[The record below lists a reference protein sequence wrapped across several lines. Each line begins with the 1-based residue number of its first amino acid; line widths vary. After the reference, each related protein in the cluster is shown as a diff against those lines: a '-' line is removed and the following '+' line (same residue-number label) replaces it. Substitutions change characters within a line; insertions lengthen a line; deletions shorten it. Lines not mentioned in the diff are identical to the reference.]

1 MTKYDFQLNLS
12 TDTSDGK
19 IISKIKPN
27 STVLEFGCA
36 EGRMTKYMS
45 DALGCGVY
53 IVEYDKEA
61 YKNAVR
67 FARDGVCGDAME
79 LEWVHRFENVRFD
92 YVIFAD
98 VLEHLTDPAL
108 VLKNAAK
115 ALKPGGR
122 IYVSIPNI
130 THNDVIVKAMENRF
144 DYTQIGLLDNTH
156 VHFWGMENIVPFA
169 EECGLHVDS
178 IEATYCKSGMTE
190 QFAGGHYD
198 SEDVMLR
205 NCLGE
210 RPYGEV
216 YQFVMTLSADG
227 DGQPVDMA
235 AVVPH
240 ISSHIYYD
248 AGRGF
253 NQEDIIGFSSQMI
266 SSGRY
271 NAHYVLSDTS
281 SISRIRF
288 DPVENQGCILQ
299 NVVFR
304 QGDRKLNGIFVCGVD
319 YGEGI
324 LMRSTDPQVVVD
336 IVSGE
341 PLIIDADIIIPSSWM
356 LEEMGR
362 AIENRAVDNRITS
375 ERIAAAE
382 AEKEE
387 LSARLDSMIREKE
400 QISGSLSRELS
411 ISNKR
416 CNELE
421 AQNISLENKLS
432 EQADKA
438 AVSEREIRALSDKL
452 AENQSE
458 NAELNSRIAS
468 LENEL
473 ELCQRESSA
482 LSESLEDMLTKINAL
497 SAENK
502 ELEKNG
508 IKAEAREKEHMGS
521 ISALRSE
528 LGSYM
533 FLFHEKEKLLI
544 SMERRINELTAEKA
558 ELEGYRAECDR
569 LNNEISLIL
578 NRRLIRY
585 GDKLLWFPKK
595 VAGIF
600 KK

>member
-79 LEWVHRFENVRFD
+79 LEWVHKFGNVRFD
-92 YVIFAD
+92 YIIFAD

-108 VLKNAAK
+108 VLKNAAS

-144 DYTQIGLLDNTH
+144 DYTQVGLLDNTH
-156 VHFWGMENIVPFA
+156 VHFWGRENIVPFA

-178 IEATYCKSGMTE
+178 IEATYCKSGMSE
-190 QFAGGHYD
+190 QFADGHYD
-198 SEDVMLR
+198 SVDTMLR

-227 DGQPVDMA
+227 DGQTADMA
-235 AVVPH
+235 ATVPH

-281 SISRIRF
+281 SVSRIRF
-288 DPVENQGCILQ
+288 DPVENQCCILQ

-304 QGDRKLNGIFVCGVD
+304 QGDRKLNGAFVCGID

-362 AIENRAVDNRITS
+362 AIENISVDDRIIS

-382 AEKEE
+382 AEKEKQIAAAEAEKQE

-400 QISGSLSRELS
+400 QISGSLSHELS

-438 AVSEREIRALSDKL
+438 VRSEREIR
-452 AENQSE
+452 
-458 NAELNSRIAS
+458 
-468 LENEL
+468 
-473 ELCQRESSA
+473 A
-482 LSESLEDMLTKINAL
+482 LSESLEDMLIKIDDL
-497 SAENK
+497 SEEIEK
-502 ELEKNG
+502 LEKNG
-508 IKAEAREKEHMGS
+508 IEAEAREKEHMDS
-521 ISALRSE
+521 ISAIRSE
-528 LGSYM
+528 LGSYIS
-533 FLFHEKEKLLI
+533 LFHEKEKLLI

>member
-79 LEWVHRFENVRFD
+79 LEWVHRFGNVRFD
-92 YVIFAD
+92 YIIFAD

-108 VLKNAAK
+108 VLKNAAR

-144 DYTQIGLLDNTH
+144 DYTQVGLLDNTH
-156 VHFWGMENIVPFA
+156 VHFWGRENIVPFA

-190 QFAGGHYD
+190 QLAGGHYD
-198 SEDVMLR
+198 SVDTMLR

-227 DGQPVDMA
+227 DGQTADMA

-253 NQEDIIGFSSQMI
+253 NQEDIIEFSSQMI

-281 SISRIRF
+281 SVSRIRF
-288 DPVENQGCILQ
+288 DPIENQSCILQ

-304 QGDRKLNGIFVCGVD
+304 QGDRKLNGTFVCGID
-319 YGEGI
+319 YGAGI
-324 LMRSTDPQVVVD
+324 LMRSTDPQVIVD
-336 IVSGE
+336 IASGE
-341 PLIIDADIIIPSSWM
+341 PLIIDADIIIPSSVM

-362 AIENRAVDNRITS
+362 SIENGAVNNRITS

-387 LSARLDSMIREKE
+387 LSAMLREKE
-400 QISGSLSRELS
+400 QMSGSLSQELS

-432 EQADKA
+432 EQAAETEK
-438 AVSEREIRALSDKL
+438 EISALNGKL
-452 AENQSE
+452 AENMTALAESQSE
-458 NAELNSRIAS
+458 NAELNSRLAS
-468 LENEL
+468 SENEL
-473 ELCQRESSA
+473 QLCQKEKSA
-482 LSESLEDMLTKINAL
+482 LSENLEDMLIKINHL
-497 SAENK
+497 SAEIEK
-502 ELEKNG
+502 LEKNG
-508 IKAEAREKEHMGS
+508 IKAEAREKEHMDL

-528 LGSYM
+528 LGAYIS
-533 FLFHEKEKLLI
+533 LFHEKEKLLI
-544 SMERRINELTAEKA
+544 GMERRINELTAENA
-558 ELEGYRAECDR
+558 ELEGYRAECGR
-569 LNNEISLIL
+569 LNNEIALIL